1 MATGPFFQ
9 FVGMSEVSH
18 TASDSSVLGN
28 EGSQADRKGRLGI
41 DQDSGYSS
49 SDNNVKPNSSPAKQ
63 MPLNSS
69 IPRLL
74 LTTSIPQI
82 YQMFN
87 TNITNISLV
96 RIGDWAEADNTIT
109 QWLPLLF
116 QISSAVFGILVGM
129 MNARIGPA
137 WVIRISWIM
146 NIVADL
152 VIALSPSIYLIMVCR
167 VVSGIGVS
175 FGIGCHALLQ
185 RMMASQETLKRL
197 FSFQSMVIGLINI
210 CVVMCASFV
219 LDVPD
224 GNGWRY
230 AYTILAGVDLLSIIA
245 CFTLIPKLPKFG
257 DSKRFDV
264 GGFILFGIMICSF
277 VMFITSFSQDDW
289 PYWVSIIIACIFAIS
304 IPLFGFNELKC
315 TKNPVID
322 LRVIAN
328 RNSIMFF
335 IVIIVLLG
343 CVFGTNYMIPYL
355 CSVTFQLSSIL
366 TSCMICVLFLCFSLI
381 NLILANVLK
390 KFVSKLLFFIGILS
404 GTTGIFIVGCGAY
417 FSILWLCYFGMA
429 IIGAGFGTSLTSIMG
444 FLQKIGGKNIAM
456 YSALFLT
463 FQTIGQAVFVS
474 LATIIWNSFQDY
486 FLSEDMYDQEGD
498 ADGSMYRLLYGRAIA
513 STIMIFGGV
522 LIIIGCCTLIMR
534 PFSVERGQIGFKEK
548 ELDHNFAKDTIIQ
561 NAELQNI
568 ELIPVQANANEESFI
583 VDEDYF
589 DDEF

>member
-1 MATGPFFQ
+1 
-9 FVGMSEVSH
+9 MSDVPR
-18 TASDSSVLGN
+18 TASDSSVLGDDK
-28 EGSQADRKGRLGI
+28 SQSTKEAQHVI

-49 SDNNVKPNSSPAKQ
+49 SDDKVKANVPSIKQ
-63 MPLNSS
+63 MPMDSS

-96 RIGDWAEADNTIT
+96 RIGEWAGVDNTIT

-116 QISSAVFGILVGM
+116 QLASAIFGILVGM

-137 WVIRISWIM
+137 WVIKISWIM
-146 NIVADL
+146 NFVADL
-152 VIALSPSIYLIMVCR
+152 VIAVSPSIYLIMICR
-167 VVSGIGVS
+167 VISGIGVS

-185 RMMASQETLKRL
+185 RMMASQETLKKL
-197 FSFQSMVIGLINI
+197 FSFQSIVIGLINI

-230 AYTILAGVDLLSIIA
+230 AYTILAAVDLLSIIA

-257 DSKRFDV
+257 EMKKFDV
-264 GGFILFGIMICSF
+264 GGFILFSVIIFTF

-289 PYWVSIIIACIFAIS
+289 PYWVSIIIACIFVIA
-304 IPLFGFNELKC
+304 IPLFGLNELRW
-315 TKNPVID
+315 TRNPIID

-343 CVFGTNYMIPYL
+343 CIFGVNYMIPYL

-404 GTTGIFIVGCGAY
+404 GTCGIFVVGCGAY

-429 IIGAGFGTSLTSIMG
+429 VVGSGFGMSLTSIMG
-444 FLQKIGGKNIAM
+444 FLQKIGGRNIAM

-463 FQTIGQAVFVS
+463 FQTVGQAVFVS
-474 LATIIWNSFQDY
+474 LATIIWNSFQNY
-486 FLSEDMYDQEGD
+486 FLGEDMYNPEEDID
-498 ADGSMYRLLYGRAIA
+498 NSTFRLLYGRAIA
-513 STIMIFGGV
+513 CTTMIYGGI

-548 ELDHNFAKDTIIQ
+548 ELDHNYTRNTIIQ
-561 NAELQNI
+561 NAELQNV